1 MILLAQIYASQEY
14 TRERT
19 YIHTIVNYFLE
30 GNMQTWVL
38 LEIIMQKYPSY
49 IAVIKF
55 QTTHTSNLKTLTE
68 K

>member
-1 MILLAQIYASQEY
+1 MEEKSKDITSQNLSQMILLAQIYASQEY

-38 LEIIMQKYPSY
+38 LEIIM
-49 IAVIKF
+49 
-55 QTTHTSNLKTLTE
+55 
-68 K
+68 